1 MNIRVMVV
9 DDVEVERRLLR
20 GWIGAHPE
28 LELVGEASTVDAARE
43 EIERLRPEAI
53 FLDVQIGESDGF
65 RLLRGLGWRPAVVF
79 VSAWPHYAIDAFA
92 VEAVDYLLKP
102 VTAAR
107 FAATVQRLVRMHEG
121 EAAGG
126 LPLEAGD
133 QICLASTT
141 TSQVA
146 PVAMIRALVADGDFT
161 RALLAGTP
169 EVLVC
174 RRLGSFEGTL
184 PSPPFVRLDRS
195 LIVNATQIDR
205 LERLGRNEA
214 RLWMR
219 GLRAPLEIGRTAIER
234 LRGLMP

>member
-1 MNIRVMVV
+1 MVV

-20 GWIGAHPE
+20 GWIGAHRE
-28 LELVGEASTVDAARE
+28 LELVDEARV
-43 EIERLRPEAI
+43 EIERLKPDAV

-79 VSAWPHYAIDAFA
+79 VSAWPHYAIEAFA

-102 VTAAR
+102 VEAAR
-107 FAATVQRLVRMHEG
+107 FAATVQRLVRSQEG
-121 EAAGG
+121 AGAM
-126 LPLEAGD
+126 PLEAGD
-133 QICLASTT
+133 QICLSSTT
-141 TSQVA
+141 ASQVA
-146 PVAMIRALVADGDFT
+146 PVGAIRALVADGDFT
-161 RALLAGTP
+161 RTMLAGKP

-174 RRLGSFEGTL
+174 RRLGSFEEML

-195 LIVNATQIDR
+195 LIVNAPQIDR

-219 GLRAPLEIGRTAIER
+219 GLREPLEIGRTAIER
-234 LRGLMP
+234 LRGVMP

>member
-1 MNIRVMVV
+1 MSIRVMVI

-20 GWIGAHPE
+20 GWIGAQPE
-28 LELVGEASTVDAARE
+28 LELVGEASSVDEARE
-43 EIERLRPEAI
+43 VIERLRPDAV

-102 VTAAR
+102 VTAGR
-107 FAATVQRLVRMHEG
+107 FATTVQRLVRVQDG
-121 EAAGG
+121 SGAGVV
-126 LPLEAGD
+126 PLGAGD
-133 QICLASTT
+133 QICLNSTT
-141 TSQVA
+141 TSQVV
-146 PVAMIRALVADGDFT
+146 PVGAMRALVADGDFT
-161 RALLAGTP
+161 RALLAGKP

-174 RRLGSFEGTL
+174 RRLGSFEETL
-184 PSPPFVRLDRS
+184 PAPPFVRLDRS
-195 LIVNATQIDR
+195 LIVNAPHVDR

-219 GLRAPLEIGRTAIER
+219 GLRQPLSVGRTAIER
-234 LRGLMP
+234 LRGVMP